1 MEWLIQE
8 QSLNDY
14 SQKQLKGIFSFEN
27 AHFKENFYVIHW

>member
-1 MEWLIQE
+1 MELLIRE

-27 AHFKENFYVIHW
+27 AHF